1 MIEILKLIF
10 SNFWTWLG
18 SAVLLA
24 IFTCWSPIRIIIRR
38 KDDKR

>member
-1 MIEILKLIF
+1 MIEILKFIF

-24 IFTCWSPIRIIIRR
+24 ILTFWSPICITIRR